1 MSFAIRLNTRR
12 SGETSARFWAESL
25 AESQRVQTVLAPESS
40 RGVPR
45 PCVSGRGDAA
55 HDDQQQQ
62 RCEER
67 GEEEKR
73 AVAASAAWVEEERG
87 RGDGRMQP
95 APESGGEES
104 AGHEGENDGGN
115 VLEHHQKQLTVLAGT
130 IAAHEPPERATGPTL
145 LTTARQG
152 GGLCR
157 FKDVLAVGKP
167 LLQGLLGPVGIDVEL
182 SGTTTML
189 RDPSG
194 FAAALES
201 MEQASCDYLRN
212 LHASIQLFFIVRG
225 ESFYTLDAS
234 ICSPLVFLA
243 KLLSAP
249 TVTKIVLQ
257 ARPLYRL
264 LFLFLGTDRVEVR
277 NLVDVSVW
285 GAVMERV
292 CGPRPY
298 TKACV
303 DSQSLWQLLPGAA
316 QEGIEV
322 QLERAKQDRWCEDTR
337 MAEEA
342 AETMAAAATTTTTT
356 TTVSS
361 VLAPAQ
367 SEMSLVQL
375 LVRFKSLL
383 TLYAY
388 YEAYMRSVESSGA
401 TGSVS
406 PSLAVVCSLETRV
419 SFLCEVMSYHGMFV
433 EKDVLD
439 CMVADLDQQAKA
451 FVEKGNAALQALSPD
466 DSIGEI
472 DMETVTAWELLNV
485 LQHHYGG
492 GLALAVEG
500 NEIEQLQ
507 RLAAHVEDTKSG
519 TDANAA
525 RLWLALRERREFKRS
540 IIEGFSKGVSMHARL
555 IAAPEDIAATE
566 RSGHRNSHHATAPH
580 RLCFSVHPTWSVH
593 HATTARLFC
602 SRPCLQNIAKNPPLS
617 RTTALT
623 SSAVTM
629 FSNPEWTLRHLY
641 GPPPGCTLLSFD
653 FDQVELRVLAHLSGD
668 PLLVQQ
674 LRGGSDVLAEM
685 ALHVMQLPRR
695 EDVTPYLR
703 QGTKVV
709 VYGLLYGM
717 GPETLDVHLR
727 QLHKETA
734 ETSGQKPLSARQVMH
749 SFHQCYPAVQSFLRR
764 TRLCAFHEKLCTTLN
779 GVRNL
784 SGELDGNRRKQA
796 AVAAAIQG
804 GAAVILH
811 HAMVEVHER
820 RHEFVPCF
828 PAAALALVLSVHDEL
843 VYAVPDS
850 AVGIVAPMIKHILE
864 RQSAALSLS
873 VPLPVTM
880 RAGKSFGALRPL
892 AV

>member
-1 MSFAIRLNTRR
+1 
-12 SGETSARFWAESL
+12 
-25 AESQRVQTVLAPESS
+25 
-40 RGVPR
+40 
-45 PCVSGRGDAA
+45 
-55 HDDQQQQ
+55 
-62 RCEER
+62 
-67 GEEEKR
+67 
-73 AVAASAAWVEEERG
+73 
-87 RGDGRMQP
+87 MQP
-95 APESGGEES
+95 APERGGEES
-104 AGHEGENDGGN
+104 AGHEGENDGEN
-115 VLEHHQKQLTVLAGT
+115 VLEHQEQLTVLAGP
-130 IAAHEPPERATGPTL
+130 IAAHEPPERATGSKL
-145 LTTARQG
+145 LTTAREG
-152 GGLCR
+152 GSLCR
-157 FKDVLAVGKP
+157 FKDVLAVGEP

-182 SGTTTML
+182 SGTTAML

-201 MEQASCDYLRN
+201 MEQTSCDNLRN
-212 LHASIQLFFIVRG
+212 LHASIQLFFIVLG

-234 ICSPLVFLA
+234 LCSPLVFLA

-249 TVTKIVLQ
+249 AVTKIVLQ

-285 GAVMERV
+285 GAVVERV
-292 CGPRPY
+292 CGPRLY

-322 QLERAKQDRWCEDTR
+322 QLERTKRDRWCEDTR

-342 AETMAAAATTTTTT
+342 AETVTAATT

-361 VLAPAQ
+361 VLAPAR
-367 SEMSLVQL
+367 SEMSLAQL

-383 TLYAY
+383 ALYAY
-388 YEAYMRSVESSGA
+388 YDAYLCSVESSGA
-401 TGSVS
+401 TGNVS
-406 PSLAVVCSLETRV
+406 SSLAAVCSLETRV
-419 SFLCEVMSYHGMFV
+419 SFLCEAMSYHGMFV

-451 FVEKGNAALQALSPD
+451 LVEKGNAALQALAAD

-485 LQHHYGG
+485 LQQHYGG

-500 NEIEQLQ
+500 NEVEQLQ
-507 RLAAHVEDTKSG
+507 RLAAHVENTKSG

-540 IIEGFSKGVSMHARL
+540 IMEGFSKGVSMHARL
-555 IAAPEDIAATE
+555 IAVSEDIAATE
-566 RSGHRNSHHATAPH
+566 RSGHRNSRRATAPH

-617 RTTALT
+617 RTTPLT
-623 SSAVTM
+623 SSAVTI

-685 ALHVMQLPRR
+685 ALHVMQLPRL

-709 VYGLLYGM
+709 VYGFLYGM

-734 ETSGQKPLSARQVMH
+734 ETAGQQPLSARQVMH

-784 SGELDGNRRKQA
+784 SGEPDGNRRKQA
-796 AVAAAIQG
+796 AVASAIQG

-850 AVGIVAPMIKHILE
+850 AVSIVAPKIKHILE

-873 VPLPVTM
+873 SHSPVSM
-880 RAGKSFGALRPL
+880 DGAGTFGLVSL
-892 AV
+892 AVRLVSLRVQTSKSVRRY